1 MKKVL
6 FIGLM
11 ALATMSSAQISYNYG
26 WEPTGEGSW
35 TSSGDSGWYGR
46 SETTP
51 CTGVGSMVANNY
63 YNESSYLISPALTGS
78 NGGDINVS
86 FAYKVTEYSSNST
99 GASLADFG
107 VIKLEWATSE
117 TGPWTTAYT
126 IDDTSHVVSASCI
139 TKSATISGVPSSG
152 DFFIR
157 FEAKSALDTSDNYV
171 YFDDITI
178 TQGAA
183 PSCLDPSSVT
193 VSNITS
199 ATADIAWN
207 APTVVPGSGYELYYS
222 TNAAFPT
229 STTPPTYTGIT
240 GVSKMLSGLSPNTQ
254 YYAWVRSSC
263 TATTKSAWSTAS
275 SFMTLCG
282 VITPNFTFDFTGGI
296 NDCWEE
302 ADAGTPASTPSG
314 TSSYWYETGFLNNG
328 FEGAFAINLYTS
340 SWLPE
345 TFDAWLITPVFNL
358 SAGGYRVKFD
368 YGLTEYGDTISG
380 SLGSDD
386 VVQFVVSQDGGT
398 TWTVLQTWNAAS
410 NVSNSSTTY
419 SYDLATYNGANT
431 KFGFYATN
439 GTVEDPEDVEFFID
453 NLVVEQISL
462 STNESNFAKNTIK
475 AYPNPFADVLNISD
489 LSNVKSISVMDISGR
504 VVKTFN
510 KPETTLH
517 LGGLNAGMYLVV
529 LNMKDGSKQTIKTIK
544 K

>member
-6 FIGLM
+6 FTCM
-11 ALATMSSAQISYNYG
+11 MVLATMSSAQISYNYG
-26 WEPTGEGSW
+26 WEPTGDGSW
-35 TSSGDSGWYGR
+35 TSSGSGSFGR

-51 CTGVGSMVANNY
+51 CTGDGSMRANNY
-63 YNESSYLISPALTGS
+63 YNNSSYLVSPALTGS
-78 NGGDINVS
+78 NGGDINIS

-107 VIKLEWATSE
+107 VIKLAWATSE
-117 TGPWTTAYT
+117 AGPWQTVYT
-126 IDDTSHVVSASCI
+126 IDDTSHVVSASCT
-139 TKSATISGVPSSG
+139 TKSATISGVPASG

-171 YFDDITI
+171 YFDDINI

-183 PSCLDPSSVT
+183 PSCLNPSSVT
-193 VSNITS
+193 ASNITS
-199 ATADIAWN
+199 ATADITWT
-207 APTVVPGSGYELYYS
+207 APAVVPGSGYELYYS
-222 TNAAFPT
+222 ANAAFPT
-229 STTPPTYTGIT
+229 STTSPTYTGIT
-240 GVSKMLSGLSPNTQ
+240 GVSKALSGLSLNTQ
-254 YYAWVRSSC
+254 YYVWVRSSC
-263 TATTKSAWSTAS
+263 TATTKSAWSAVS
-275 SFMTLCG
+275 SFTTLCG

-296 NDCWEE
+296 NGCWQEG
-302 ADAGTPASTPSG
+302 DGGTPATTPTG
-314 TSSYWYETGFLNNG
+314 TSSNWYETGFLNNG
-328 FEGAFAINLYTS
+328 SDGALAINLYTS
-340 SWLPE
+340 SWFPE
-345 TFDAWLITPVFNL
+345 TFDSWVITPIFNL

-368 YGLTEYGDTISG
+368 YGLTEYGDTTSG

-386 VVQFVVSQDGGT
+386 VVQFVVSQDGGN
-398 TWTVLQTWNAAS
+398 TWTVLQTWNSSSVIS
-410 NVSNSSTTY
+410 NTSTTY
-419 SYDLATYNGANT
+419 SLDLTAYNGANT

-439 GTVEDPEDVEFFID
+439 GTVEDPEDIEFFID

-489 LSNVKSISVMDISGR
+489 VSNVKSISVMDVTGR

-510 KPETTLH
+510 KPETTLY
-517 LGGLNAGMYLVV
+517 LGGLNSGMYLVV